1 MDKEKLKG
9 YLEKVKTAL
18 GKVSKKIW
26 ILIAVILV
34 VIAAAAIYVYN
45 NRPYDVLIGGATN
58 EEMATVE
65 NWLTEQGVTD
75 YRVQGTGTILVPEA
89 QAATLKARLLQEQYS
104 SANASPSGY
113 FERVGALSTQVD
125 RDRAWLL
132 DLQDRLEKTIRQF
145 PGVHDVD
152 VEISPGEDQ
161 SYVLYAN
168 NKVDASASVT
178 LFMEEGKLLTTEQ
191 ANAIRNYVSHAVPSL
206 DVENVW
212 LGDSIGNTFSDFSG
226 GNSQSDSILKLQLE
240 EMISNRIRTQIMQ
253 LLAKGC
259 GGEEN
264 VTVAVNPTVE
274 LGNKTIN
281 KHEVTLPES
290 MAENGDG
297 RGIIGSEY
305 WAYAFTTP
313 DGYATGG
320 VVGTASNADLPTYVE
335 PGQAQAELQGIL
347 NEEAN
352 RIYDNTT
359 TDTEMIV
366 YCGTLTDLSVAVW
379 INGSVQTVN
388 VEVMREQIA
397 SATNIPPTVLD
408 QTTGQE
414 VRNWKLS
421 VINEPF
427 AEINEPEPEP
437 PIDNTTIFGIPYW
450 VFIAAGVGL
459 LLFVIIL
466 VTVILLVRRSK
477 RKKQEAEKKAMEEL
491 LATAMPGQT
500 VEIGPDG
507 RPMVVDAPRV
517 ELDEDGNPISGANV
531 MDLHTE
537 RSMELRQGIRD
548 FVDENMEVAALL
560 IKSWLKEDGEHG

>member
-1 MDKEKLKG
+1 
-9 YLEKVKTAL
+9 
-18 GKVSKKIW
+18 
-26 ILIAVILV
+26 
-34 VIAAAAIYVYN
+34 
-45 NRPYDVLIGGATN
+45 
-58 EEMATVE
+58 
-65 NWLTEQGVTD
+65 
-75 YRVQGTGTILVPEA
+75 
-89 QAATLKARLLQEQYS
+89 
-104 SANASPSGY
+104 
-113 FERVGALSTQVD
+113 VD

-132 DLQDRLEKTIRQF
+132 DLEERMEKTIRQF
-145 PGVHDVD
+145 PGVHDVA
-152 VEISPGEDQ
+152 VQINPGEDQ

-178 LFMEEGKLLTTEQ
+178 LFMEEGKLLTSDQ
-191 ANAIRNYVSHAVPSL
+191 ANAIRNYVSHGVPNL
-206 DVENVW
+206 KVENVW
-212 LGDSIGNTFSDFSG
+212 LGDSIGNTYSDFSG

-240 EMISNRIRTQIMQ
+240 EMIANRLRTQIMQ

-264 VTVAVNPTVE
+264 VSVGITPTVE

-281 KHEVTLPES
+281 RHEVELPAFAQDGTS
-290 MAENGDG
+290 GG

-379 INGSVQTVN
+379 INGREAPVD

-427 AEINEPEPEP
+427 AEIIEPEPEP
-437 PIDNTTIFGIPYW
+437 PIINNTFFGIPYW
-450 VFIAAGVGL
+450 VFIAAGAGL

-507 RPMVVDAPRV
+507 RPMVANAPKV